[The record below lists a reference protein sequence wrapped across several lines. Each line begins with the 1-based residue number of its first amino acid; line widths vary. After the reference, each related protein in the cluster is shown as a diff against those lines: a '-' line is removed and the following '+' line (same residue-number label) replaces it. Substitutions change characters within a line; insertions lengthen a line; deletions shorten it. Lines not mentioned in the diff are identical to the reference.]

1 MFAPLLLFELN
12 ILGAW
17 EKLMFSSL
25 ICNLSL
31 LFFLV
36 QELLALEDH
45 IGSVSTALT
54 EEQFAKCV
62 NQSVYEARNSGR
74 DVNKIAADDVKCSI
88 CQVLF
93 LLQYFNVQLLF

>member
-1 MFAPLLLFELN
+1 LGLGKSLCLVLWHVICLSFDFLF
-12 ILGAW
+12 
-17 EKLMFSSL
+17 
-25 ICNLSL
+25 
-31 LFFLV
+31 

-62 NQSVYEARNSGR
+62 NQSVYEARNSDR

-88 CQVLF
+88 CQVFF
-93 LLQYFNVQLLF
+93 LLQYFNVQLTF

>member
-1 MFAPLLLFELN
+1 LGLGKSLCLVLWHVICLSFDFLF
-12 ILGAW
+12 
-17 EKLMFSSL
+17 
-25 ICNLSL
+25 
-31 LFFLV
+31 

-62 NQSVYEARNSGR
+62 NQSVYEARNSDR

-88 CQVLF
+88 CQVF
-93 LLQYFNVQLLF
+93 F